1 MSHIADLI
9 SHHCPNGVKFK
20 ALKDVARIIRGE
32 RVTKTE
38 LLENEKYLVVS
49 GGTGYMDIW
58 TDTTVNH
65 KLLLLLSMGLQVMS
79 IGKQNPSGQPI
90 YVFQ

>member
-49 GGTGYMDIW
+49 VRTGYMGYLDRYNREPQTI
-58 TDTTVNH
+58 TIAQYGSAGYVNW
-65 KLLLLLSMGLQVMS
+65 
-79 IGKQNPSGQPI
+79 
-90 YVFQ
+90 